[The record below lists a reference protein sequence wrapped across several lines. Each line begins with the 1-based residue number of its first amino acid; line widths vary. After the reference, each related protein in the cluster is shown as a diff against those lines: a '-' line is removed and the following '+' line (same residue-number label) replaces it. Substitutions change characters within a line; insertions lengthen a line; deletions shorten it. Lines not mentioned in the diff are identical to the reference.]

1 MAEAT
6 IVVHINGYWREEYLP
21 EILTHPG
28 IFFVYEANHNPEENT
43 VDLLNL
49 IYIGE
54 AINIR
59 ERIKTHEKTHAW
71 KSFIKK
77 PNELF
82 FASGIVDH
90 HLLVRAKTAYI
101 FGNNPIGNNGHIF
114 HFPFDSTTLISTGK
128 TAFLKPTI
136 TIRKNFPRYS
146 DEDIPTAPNQLVPAR
161 AIQLDK
167 MSQGL

>member
-21 EILTHPG
+21 ESLSHPG
-28 IFFVYEANHNPEENT
+28 IFFVYEAKHNPEENT
-43 VDLLNL
+43 VDLLSL
-49 IYIGE
+49 IYIGK
-54 AINIR
+54 ALNIR
-59 ERIKTHEKTHAW
+59 ERIQSHENIPAW

-90 HLLVRAKTAYI
+90 HLLGRAKTAYI
-101 FGNNPIGNNGHIF
+101 FGGNPVGNNGHILY
-114 HFPFDSTTLISTGK
+114 FPFDNTTLISTGK
-128 TAFLKPTI
+128 TAFIKPTI

-146 DEDIPTAPNQLVPAR
+146 NEDIPTAPNQMVPVR

-167 MSQGL
+167 TGVG